1 MKKAYTFI
9 FIIIL
14 TITLIGCSQNK
25 KPGSINTPPAAEV
38 SDNVSPTPQEPE
50 TRIITDIYG
59 RRVEIPAQVER
70 IASIGG
76 AARILTYAGCADRL
90 IGVTEMDK
98 SNVAAM
104 PYSVVNAKHFQAI
117 STVGTGGSKDTVFHE
132 ELISLS
138 PDVIIAL
145 TDIDTVN
152 DVQEKTGIPVVAIY
166 PTDMFDESLFTSL
179 SIIGSVM
186 GTEEHCQKV
195 IDYIKECRDDLYNRT
210 KDIEDDE
217 KPTVYAGAVSFRGA
231 RGFEGTYGAYPPFDA
246 IGAINVVDETGEKGG
261 IIIDL
266 EKVVV
271 WDPDI
276 IFLNPA
282 NMNLVNDHYRT
293 NRSFYE
299 SLTAVREGRVY
310 SQIPYNYN
318 WTNIEI
324 AIADTYYAGKIIFPD
339 AFEDIDPIAK
349 ADEIFEV
356 MLGQPFYRQLEE
368 AGCTFGPIIIGE

>member
-1 MKKAYTFI
+1 M
-9 FIIIL
+9 
-14 TITLIGCSQNK
+14 
-25 KPGSINTPPAAEV
+25 PPATEA
-38 SDNVSPTPQEPE
+38 SDNLSPTPGETE

-59 RRVEIPAQVER
+59 RQVEIPAQVES

-76 AARILTYAGCADRL
+76 AARILTYAGCAHKL

-104 PYSVVNAKHFQAI
+104 PYSVVNAEHFQTIA
-117 STVGTGGSKDTVFHE
+117 TVGTGGSKDTVFHE
-132 ELISLS
+132 ELITLS
-138 PDVIIAL
+138 PDVIFAL
-145 TDIDTVN
+145 TDIDTIN

-166 PTDMFDESLFTSL
+166 PTDMFDESLYTSL
-179 SIIGSVM
+179 TIIGDVM
-186 GTEEHCQKV
+186 GTQERCQQV
-195 IDYIKECRDDLYNRT
+195 VDFIKACRDDLYNRT
-210 KDIEDDE
+210 KDIPDAE
-217 KPTVYAGAVSFRGA
+217 KPTVYTGAVSFRGA

-246 IGAINVVDETGEKGG
+246 IGAVNVVDETGQTGG

-266 EKVVV
+266 EKVVA

-282 NMNLVNDHYRT
+282 NMNLVNDHYKT

-299 SLTAVREGRVY
+299 SLTAVREGRVF
-310 SQIPYNYN
+310 SQISYNYN

-339 AFEDIDPIAK
+339 AFADIDPIAK

-356 MLGQPFYRQLEE
+356 MLGQPFYRHLEE
-368 AGCTFGPIIIGE
+368 AGYTFGPITIGE

>member
-1 MKKAYTFI
+1 MKRAFWLI

-14 TITLIGCSQNK
+14 TVTFVGCAQNQKADDK
-25 KPGSINTPPAAEV
+25 KIPPATEA
-38 SDNVSPTPQEPE
+38 SDNLSPTPGETE

-59 RRVEIPAQVER
+59 RQVEIPAQVES

-76 AARILTYAGCADRL
+76 AARILTYAGCAHKL

-104 PYSVVNAKHFQAI
+104 PYSVVNAEHFQTIA
-117 STVGTGGSKDTVFHE
+117 TVGTGGSKDTVFHE
-132 ELISLS
+132 ELITLS
-138 PDVIIAL
+138 PDVIFAL
-145 TDIDTVN
+145 TDIDTIN

-166 PTDMFDESLFTSL
+166 PTDMFDESLYTSL
-179 SIIGSVM
+179 TIIGDVM
-186 GTEEHCQKV
+186 GTQERCQQV
-195 IDYIKECRDDLYNRT
+195 VDFIKACRDDLYNRT
-210 KDIEDDE
+210 KDIPDAE
-217 KPTVYAGAVSFRGA
+217 KPTVYTGAVSFRGA

-246 IGAINVVDETGEKGG
+246 IGAVNVVDETGQTGG

-266 EKVVV
+266 EKVVA

-282 NMNLVNDHYRT
+282 NMNLVNDHYKT

-299 SLTAVREGRVY
+299 SLTAVREGRVF
-310 SQIPYNYN
+310 SQISYNYN

-339 AFEDIDPIAK
+339 AFADIDPIAK

-356 MLGQPFYRQLEE
+356 MLGQPFYRHLEE
-368 AGCTFGPIIIGE
+368 AGYTFGPITIGE